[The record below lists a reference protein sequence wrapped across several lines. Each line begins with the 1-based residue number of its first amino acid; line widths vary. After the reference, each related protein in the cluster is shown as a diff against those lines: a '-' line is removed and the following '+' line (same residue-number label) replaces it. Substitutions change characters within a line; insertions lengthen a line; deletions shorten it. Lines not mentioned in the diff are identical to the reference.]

1 MPLMKYLERK
11 KSNGR
16 RRRRRGSQKQITMSK
31 TRELGSAIG
40 KTINY
45 VEKKLRITYPNFHC
59 LSLILKYQRTR

>member
-11 KSNGR
+11 KTNGR

-40 KTINY
+40 NIINY
-45 VEKKLRITYPNFHC
+45 ILNIRIAFALAYMC
-59 LSLILKYQRTR
+59 

>member
-45 VEKKLRITYPNFHC
+45 VLHIRIA
-59 LSLILKYQRTR
+59 IA